1 MRCCCPPLLSR
12 VVILALAALAATGCM
27 GRSTGD
33 GGKPTSTRLEISIS
47 LGGRDAPTKLWT
59 LNCPVGGTLPEPARA
74 CRRLEALDDPFAPVP
89 KSAACTAIYGGPQIA
104 EVRGSFRGRSINAH
118 FARGN
123 GCEIVRWNRVRF
135 LFPGA

>member
-1 MRCCCPPLLSR
+1 
-12 VVILALAALAATGCM
+12 M
-27 GRSTGD
+27 GRSTGG
-33 GGKPTSTRLEISIS
+33 GGKPPSTRLEISIS
-47 LGGRDAPTKLWT
+47 LGGKNAPTKLWT
-59 LNCPVGGTLPEPARA
+59 LNCPAGGTLPNPARA

-89 KSAACTAIYGGPQIA
+89 RSAACTAIYGGPQIA
-104 EVRGSFRGRSINAH
+104 EVRGSFHGRSINAH